1 MNTPNQEKENRE
13 EEAVLTAK
21 KQKRVRGR
29 PFKKGQSGNPKGR
42 PKGSISLTSIIKK
55 KLQELTPDGKRQAL
69 EMLADN
75 IIQDALDSSDK
86 MRTLIWAY
94 LDGLPKQGMDITSG
108 GEPMGIIFLPRR
120 KRDENKQLEEP
131 KEESK
136 ENELETPTETRDSVG
151 EGGR

>member
-1 MNTPNQEKENRE
+1 MTNQIAKQVE
-13 EEAVLTAK
+13 EEETVLTAPK
-21 KQKRVRGR
+21 QQKRVIGR

-42 PKGSISLTSIIKK
+42 PEGTISLTSMIKR

-86 MRTLIWAY
+86 MRALIWNY
-94 LDGLPKQGMDITSG
+94 IDGLPKFNADITSS

-120 KRDENKQLEEP
+120 KQDENKQLEQP
-131 KEESK
+131 
-136 ENELETPTETRDSVG
+136 NGVETTTKTGDSPQPGV
-151 EGGR
+151 